1 MSTCIER
8 GFYLTSLQPKY
19 TGLLRPIGIGE
30 NFLLGLRIL
39 SNLRP
44 SLLPSS
50 LVMQNKNEKKSQILN
65 MISNIC
71 CTFAVPLIKWR
82 R

>member
-44 SLLPSS
+44 
-50 LVMQNKNEKKSQILN
+50 KKSQILN

>member
-39 SNLRP
+39 SNL

-50 LVMQNKNEKKSQILN
+50 IFPLPSLCRIKTKKIADIEYDFKYLLYLCSTIN
-65 MISNIC
+65 
-71 CTFAVPLIKWR
+71 
-82 R
+82 

>member
-30 NFLLGLRIL
+30 KFLLGLRIL

-50 LVMQNKNEKKSQILN
+50 
-65 MISNIC
+65 
-71 CTFAVPLIKWR
+71 FFPLPSSLFLLPSSFFPLPSSLFPHYAE
-82 R
+82 